1 MSTETVCSRIQKP
14 LFRAQVLSYRRWHAV
29 LAGAERLPGSN
40 LEGLTTLRLSKG
52 WPRIVD
58 RGVRRIREQIG
69 FVPPSVMAKLKR
81 EAAQIAHVHFG
92 TDAVRIWPALHRL
105 QSPVIVT
112 LHGYDINIYKEWWE
126 QGHVVGGDGRTPKTC
141 SRWRTTPMSHSL
153 RFPKQSGLLPSHHYR
168 QEWGRGGV
176 ANNCARSS
184 GVRVVTSARGG
195 ATEGIEDGS
204 TGFAFR
210 EKDTRCL
217 GVSASTP
224 VERRPTCGPHDSCS
238 AGPRESPI

>member
-81 EAAQIAHVHFG
+81 EAAQIAHVNFG
-92 TDAVRIWPALHRL
+92 TDAVRIWPALRRL
-105 QSPVIVT
+105 QIPVIVT

-126 QGHVVGGDGRTPKTC
+126 QGHGG
-141 SRWRTTPMSHSL
+141 RWRRTY
-153 RFPKQSGLLPSHHYR
+153 PKKLLAMADH
-168 QEWGRGGV
+168 
-176 ANNCARSS
+176 ANVSFIAVSEA
-184 GVRVVTSARGG
+184 VRP
-195 ATEGIEDGS
+195 
-204 TGFAFR
+204 FAFPALPPGMA
-210 EKDTRCL
+210 TRRGCQ
-217 GVSASTP
+217 
-224 VERRPTCGPHDSCS
+224 
-238 AGPRESPI
+238 